1 MNFKMYQRQLNLN
14 LVLQTYS
21 ILLERFMETLI
32 YRISSKNDVYGNF
45 QHKNRTTL
53 ICYHFLEIAQA
64 YIQCL
69 WLEQRYLNSISTVI
83 SFLTLY
89 GYGRTLTAIYMEISF
104 KQQQLQ
110 NFVNSK
116 RKSHFAQS
124 HNLCLS
130 QLKHRSY
137 HYYGYLHTNLI
148 LTGTSSSLKLIF
160 VFIEIFKDQTTRLHM
175 QQHSLL
181 THSMP

>member
-1 MNFKMYQRQLNLN
+1 M
-14 LVLQTYS
+14 
-21 ILLERFMETLI
+21 
-32 YRISSKNDVYGNF
+32 YRISLKDDIYRNL
-45 QHKNRTTL
+45 QHENRTTL
-53 ICYHFLEIAQA
+53 IYYHFLEIARVYMQRL
-64 YIQCL
+64 Q
-69 WLEQRYLNSISTVI
+69 LEQRFLDHASTTI
-83 SFLTLY
+83 SFLTLHE
-89 GYGRTLTAIYMEISF
+89 YGRTWIAIHMGISF
-104 KQQQLQ
+104 TQQQLQ
-110 NFVNSK
+110 NSTNSK

-124 HNLCLS
+124 RNLCLS